1 MAIDKII
8 PRFLVSDKDERL
20 LEEGAMTDALNVTVS
35 ENGDQSEGALKA
47 MKGTI
52 GASASALSDLI
63 DDGNS
68 ITAIGSV
75 TDDVNGKIYFFVA
88 DDSGTTQDAIYQYDT
103 TTNTYRSVYKSS
115 YFNFSPSNSVK
126 ADIVRR
132 DFNDSGQP
140 QTVIYFTDGVNPPR
154 KINVDRA
161 LAGDYGAFEA
171 TGHLD
176 FAFQSIKAA
185 PNLAPTYK
193 FETDSTLE
201 LNNFNKDT
209 FQFATQLIYTD
220 GEESALSPYS
230 KLAFSRSVTYQGM
243 PNSSGKINDNN
254 VCKIKMNWSASPF
267 DLKYVADV
275 AKIRLL
281 ARRGNDGVFFKIDEF
296 NPTASISR
304 NIYGSNVNIF
314 DAVAQEYKWYNEGVY
329 ASVDPTTVNKMFD
342 NIPFTAEGQA
352 IAGNRLFYSNYTE
365 GRDNVATSVL
375 MNVNYEKPPT
385 SSTDDYTATSSSVIQ
400 EATSGQGTASNG
412 DIFITL
418 VDGALSWPEGSTNAS
433 GLVPAGTTTTI
444 SFNYNPQGFFYGSP
458 YATQLLCIDPNN
470 QSASGYNGNAYFTL
484 NLGTAGGSGLQID
497 LLDANANVSATITNA
512 TEITVADLANLFM
525 NKFENEVTATKS
537 YTISGQ
543 GITGV
548 ISGSGTSNFNPQ
560 YNVAFGADV
569 SVSYAFEAV
578 VHGTNDGD
586 FVLKPYITNATF
598 TNPTN
603 SPFSIYAQ
611 SFVSSDEQSDL
622 NYNITNTTSYLNQET
637 ADSNAVTSFRSFKAG
652 CTHELG
658 IVYFDKFNRSGFVN
672 KLGSFYVKPFSDRS
686 AGEEGPASVT
696 LTMDHEPPYWAS
708 AWQLVYPGASTYE
721 SFVTY
726 TTGGGYVPTDPDQ
739 SIPIG
744 ATNTAARAVTGKK
757 HVYVSLNTLEKYKT
771 EKSSLR
777 DYSFT
782 VGDKLRVIS
791 YDSDNDATPDI
802 DYVKA
807 NDGSPVEFDIIG
819 VEILSTSNNPLAGNA
834 APVPDYLQGT
844 FLVLEAPAVESNLQV
859 DTTGSGAT
867 DTGLKFTGWDWFT
880 LSNTSYP
887 DGTAASFVNYWGRN
901 SLVEIL
907 TPRKTVSDQVY
918 YEVGETHRANV
929 WDSKYNTQHG
939 PTITLTEGDVHW
951 RQIATSTPFYST
963 DWVTPINNP
972 DTWRFEEAWVET
984 SAVSDFFS
992 SKDWSRGRAHA
1003 PFERAAERRVDN
1015 GIIFGDAYAEDV
1027 ENLSLTSFNPSL
1039 GNFDSVESSY
1049 GPLRYLGNYNDDLVG
1064 LQQNKLSLIPVGK
1077 NIIEYA
1083 GGSSNVAV
1091 STDVLGQKR
1100 YSTGDYGCG
1109 NNPEAVLI
1117 KDNTVYFVDKSR
1129 QAVCVLSGGQLTP
1142 ISEKNM
1148 SSFFEEF
1155 FSVSATKYV
1164 SGYDPRDNFYYIT
1177 RLTSDGSNQ
1186 STVGYDASRGVWQSR
1201 YSFTPDVYAD
1211 VDNMMYSAK
1220 YKNDTTDLMF
1230 WRHDDDTN
1238 RNVFHGEPVE
1248 ASSFQVVSKLSPS
1261 KVKVFKSISI
1271 EGDGSTNANWDIS
1284 PGITTDLGQLSGTIT
1299 SFTEDREG
1307 SYYAAIPRDTSSN
1320 STSQYLFIG
1329 VAGSVSS
1336 GSATVPLAS
1345 AVRIDRLPA
1354 NVVGLQVFYKDD
1366 DGNFSVAG
1374 LGNRYLSVYTSTSL
1388 ILSGGAP
1395 SAGDATDKALY
1406 VKTHN
1411 DNGDVMRGHWAKINL
1426 TNTALGSGE
1435 IYSINLNVSES
1446 KYHSSLGEQ

>member
-1 MAIDKII
+1 MAIDKLI
-8 PRFLVSDKDERL
+8 PRFLVSDEDERL
-20 LEEGAMTDALNVTVS
+20 LKEGAMTDALNVTIS
-35 ENGDQSEGALKA
+35 ESGDQSEGVLKA

-52 GASASALSDLI
+52 GASASTGADLVASG
-63 DDGNS
+63 DP

-88 DDSGTTQDAIYQYDT
+88 DDNGSSQDAIYQYDT
-103 TTNTYRSVYKSS
+103 ATDTYRSVYRSS
-115 YFNFSPSNSVK
+115 YFNFSPSDPVK

-132 DFNDSGQP
+132 DFNDSGIP

-161 LAGDYGAFEA
+161 LEGGYGVMEA
-171 TGHLD
+171 SGHLD

-185 PNLAPTYK
+185 PNFPPTFR
-193 FETDSTLE
+193 FETDSSVE
-201 LNNFNKDT
+201 LNNFTKDT

-230 KLAFSRSVTYQGM
+230 KLAFSKSVTYQGM

-254 VCKIKMNWSASPF
+254 VCKIITNWSPSPF
-267 DLKYVADV
+267 DLKHVADV

-304 NIYGSNVNIF
+304 DIYGSNVNIF
-314 DAVAQEYKWYNEGVY
+314 NNISQEYKWYNEGVY
-329 ASVDPTTVNKMFD
+329 ASVDQTTVNKMFD

-352 IAGNRLFYSNYTE
+352 VAGNRLFYSNYTE
-365 GRDNVATSVL
+365 GRDNVDTSVS
-375 MNVNYEKPPT
+375 MTVNYEKPPS
-385 SSTDDYTATSSSVIQ
+385 SSTGDYTGSASSIIQ
-400 EATSGQGTASNG
+400 EASGGAGDNTTGVANNG
-412 DIFITL
+412 DVFINL
-418 VDGALSWPEGSTNAS
+418 AGGGISWPDGSTDPA

-444 SFNYNPQGFFYGSP
+444 SFNYNAQGFFYGSP
-458 YATQLLCIDPNN
+458 YATQLTCIDPNH
-470 QSASGYNGNAYFTL
+470 SGSGYGGNIFTM
-484 NLGTAGGSGLQID
+484 NLGTGAGDGLHID
-497 LLDANANVSATITNA
+497 LGDANANVSATITNVE
-512 TEITVADLANLFM
+512 EITVSALSTLFM
-525 NKFENEVTATKS
+525 NKFTDEVTATKTYNIANPS
-537 YTISGQ
+537 
-543 GITGV
+543 ITGV
-548 ISGSGTSNFNPQ
+548 VTSGSGTSNFTAGSS
-560 YNVAFGADV
+560 VAFGADV
-569 SVSYAFEAV
+569 VVSYAFEADV
-578 VHGTNDGD
+578 SGSGDGD

-598 TNPTN
+598 TNPTQ
-603 SPFSIYAQ
+603 SSGEFSIYAQ

-622 NYNITNTTSYLNQET
+622 NYNITNTTYLNQET
-637 ADSNAVTSFRSFKAG
+637 ADSNALTSLRSFKAG
-652 CTHELG
+652 CTHDLG

-672 KLGSFYVKPFSDRS
+672 KLGSFYVKPFSARS
-686 AGEEGPASVT
+686 TNEEGPVSVT
-696 LTMDHEPPYWAS
+696 LTMASQPPDWAS

-726 TTGGGYVPTDPDQ
+726 TTGGGYVPTNPDLG
-739 SIPIG
+739 IPIN
-744 ATNTAARAVTGKK
+744 AAETAARAVTGKK
-757 HVYVSLNTLEKYKT
+757 HIYVSLNTLEKYKT

-791 YDSDNDATPDI
+791 YDSSNSASPDI

-834 APVPDYLQGT
+834 STVPDHLQGT

-859 DTTGSGAT
+859 DTNSDGST
-867 DTGLKFTGWDWFT
+867 DAGLKFAGWDWFQ
-880 LSNTSYP
+880 LSNTAYP
-887 DGTAASFVNYWGRN
+887 DSTAASQVNYWGRN

-918 YEVGETHRANV
+918 YEVGESHKANV
-929 WDSKYNTQHG
+929 WGSKFSTQHG

-951 RQIATSTPFYST
+951 RQIATSTAFHNNYWSPQ
-963 DWVTPINNP
+963 INDP

-992 SKDWSRGRAHA
+992 SKDWSRGRPHVA
-1003 PFERAAERRVDN
+1003 FERSAERRVEN

-1083 GGSSNVAV
+1083 GGSSNVAI

-1129 QAVCVLSGGQLTP
+1129 QAVCALSGGQLTP

-1177 RLTSDGSNQ
+1177 RLTSDGTNQ

-1220 YKNDTTDLMF
+1220 YKDGTTDFMF
-1230 WRHDDDTN
+1230 WRHDSPYK
-1238 RNVFHGEPVE
+1238 NVFHGEGVA
-1248 ASSFQVVSKLSPS
+1248 ASSFQMVSKLSPS

-1271 EGDGSTNANWDIS
+1271 EGDGSTNSNWDIS

-1307 SYYAAIPRDTSSN
+1307 SYYAAIPRDTSDN
-1320 STSQYLFIG
+1320 STSENLYLGNLTTSDSTTFT
-1329 VAGSVSS
+1329 SS
-1336 GSATVPLAS
+1336 N
-1345 AVRIDRLPA
+1345 VRIDKLNIPLGVDVSINGQTVQISSVSKNSFTLAAANPYIPGNNRTMIGPA
-1354 NVVGLQVFYKDD
+1354 
-1366 DGNFSVAG
+1366 
-1374 LGNRYLSVYTSTSL
+1374 T
-1388 ILSGGAP
+1388 
-1395 SAGDATDKALY
+1395 
-1406 VKTHN
+1406 
-1411 DNGDVMRGHWAKINL
+1411 NGDVMRGHWAKINL
-1426 TNTALGSGE
+1426 TNTGLSSAEL
-1435 IYSINLNVSES
+1435 YSVNVNVSES

>member
-1 MAIDKII
+1 MAIDKMI

-20 LEEGAMTDALNVTVS
+20 LEEGAMTDALNVTIS
-35 ENGDQSEGALKA
+35 ENGDQSEGVLKA

-52 GASASALSDLI
+52 GASASTGSDLVASG
-63 DDGNS
+63 DP

-75 TDDVNGKIYFFVA
+75 TDHVNGKIYFFVA
-88 DDSGTTQDAIYQYDT
+88 DDTGSSQDAIYQYDT
-103 TTNTYRSVYKSS
+103 ATDTYRSVYRSS
-115 YFNFSPSNSVK
+115 YFNFNPSDPVK

-132 DFNDSGQP
+132 DFDDSGSP

-161 LAGDYGAFEA
+161 LAGGYGAMEA

-185 PNLAPTYK
+185 PNFPPTFK
-193 FETDSTLE
+193 FETDSSVE
-201 LNNFNKDT
+201 LNNFTKDT
-209 FQFATQLIYTD
+209 FQFATQLIYND

-230 KLAFSRSVTYQGM
+230 KLAFSKSVTYQGM

-254 VCKIKMNWSASPF
+254 VCKIITNWSPSPF
-267 DLKYVADV
+267 DLKHVADV

-296 NPTASISR
+296 NPAASISKD
-304 NIYGSNVNIF
+304 IYGSNVDIFNNIS
-314 DAVAQEYKWYNEGVY
+314 QEYKWYNEGVY
-329 ASVDPTTVNKMFD
+329 ASVDQTTVNKMFD

-352 IAGNRLFYSNYTE
+352 VAGNRLFYSNYTE
-365 GRDNVATSVL
+365 GRDNVDTSVS
-375 MNVNYEKPPT
+375 MTVNYEKPPI
-385 SSTDDYTATSSSVIQ
+385 SSTGDYTGNSSLTIIQ
-400 EATSGQGTASNG
+400 EADSEGTASNG
-412 DIFITL
+412 DVFIDL
-418 VDGALSWPEGSTNAS
+418 AGGGISWPGGSTNPN
-433 GLVPAGTTTTI
+433 GLVPAGTTTAI
-444 SFNYNPQGFFYGSP
+444 SFNYNPQGFFYGS
-458 YATQLLCIDPNN
+458 
-470 QSASGYNGNAYFTL
+470 ASGAVELTCKDSSGNFFAL
-484 NLGTAGGSGLQID
+484 KLGTGAGQESHINLE
-497 LLDANANVSATITNA
+497 DANANVSTTITNVEEVTVDALA
-512 TEITVADLANLFM
+512 TLFRE
-525 NKFENEVTATKS
+525 KFEDEVTATKV
-537 YTISGQ
+537 YNIANPN
-543 GITGV
+543 ITGV
-548 ISGSGTSNFNPQ
+548 VTSSSSPNFDAGDSL
-560 YNVAFGADV
+560 AFGADV
-569 SVSYAFEAV
+569 VVSYAFEADAS
-578 VHGTNDGD
+578 GSGDAD

-598 TNPTN
+598 TNPTQN
-603 SPFSIYAQ
+603 SGAFSIYAQ
-611 SFVSSDEQSDL
+611 SFTSSQDQGDL
-622 NYNITNTTSYLNQET
+622 SYVISNTTAYLNQET
-637 ADSNAVTSFRSFKAG
+637 ADSNALTSVGSFKAG

-672 KLGSFYVKPFSDRS
+672 KLGSFYVEPFSARS
-686 AGEEGPASVT
+686 ADEEGPVSVT
-696 LTMDHEPPYWAS
+696 LTMDSEPPDWAS

-721 SFVTY
+721 SFITY
-726 TTGGGYVPTDPDQ
+726 TTGGGYVPTDPDLA
-739 SIPIG
+739 IPTT
-744 ATNTAARAVTGKK
+744 AADTAARAVTGKK
-757 HVYVSLNTLEKYKT
+757 HIYVSLNTLEKYKA

-791 YDSDNDATPDI
+791 YDSNNNASPDI

-807 NDGSPVEFDIIG
+807 NDDSPVEFDIIG
-819 VEILSTSNNPLAGNA
+819 VEILGTSNNPLAGNTA
-834 APVPDYLQGT
+834 AASIPDHLQGT

-859 DTTGSGAT
+859 DTNSDGDT
-867 DTGLKFTGWDWFT
+867 DAGLKFDGWDWFQ
-880 LSNTSYP
+880 LSNTAYP
-887 DGTAASFVNYWGRN
+887 DGTTAAQVNYWGRN

-918 YEVGETHRANV
+918 YEVGEAHKANV
-929 WDSKYNTQHG
+929 WGDKFSTQHG
-939 PTITLTEGDVHW
+939 PTITLVEGDVHW
-951 RQIATSTPFYST
+951 RQIATSTAFYDSA
-963 DWVTPINNP
+963 WSSQINDP

-992 SKDWSRGRAHA
+992 SKDWSKGRPHVT
-1003 PFERAAERRVDN
+1003 FERAAERRVEN

-1049 GPLRYLGNYNDDLVG
+1049 GPLRYLGNYSDDLVG

-1083 GGSSNVAV
+1083 GGSSNVAI

-1109 NNPEAVLI
+1109 DNPEAVLI

-1129 QAVCVLSGGQLTP
+1129 QAVCALSGGQLTP

-1148 SSFFEEF
+1148 SSFFEDF

-1177 RLTSDGSNQ
+1177 RLTSDGTNQ

-1220 YKNDTTDLMF
+1220 YKDGTTDFMF
-1230 WRHDDDTN
+1230 WKHDSSN
-1238 RNVFHGEPVE
+1238 RNIFHGEAVT
-1248 ASSFQVVSKLSPS
+1248 ASSFQMVSKLSPS

-1320 STSQYLFIG
+1320 STSNKLYVGNF
-1329 VAGSVSS
+1329 VSVSGTALTLS
-1336 GSATVPLAS
+1336 GVRLSRVPIPVGAKIQFENDAGNLLDLGVNGAELTVSSVDSNAQITLSGTSILTVVGKKVFVVLDSAT
-1345 AVRIDRLPA
+1345 
-1354 NVVGLQVFYKDD
+1354 
-1366 DGNFSVAG
+1366 
-1374 LGNRYLSVYTSTSL
+1374 
-1388 ILSGGAP
+1388 
-1395 SAGDATDKALY
+1395 
-1406 VKTHN
+1406 
-1411 DNGDVMRGHWAKINL
+1411 NGDVMRGHWAKINL
-1426 TNTALGSGE
+1426 TNTGMSNSEL
-1435 IYSINLNVSES
+1435 YSVNVNVSES
-1446 KYHSSLGEQ
+1446 KSHHSLEQ

>member
-52 GASASALSDLI
+52 GASASTISDLI
-63 DDGNS
+63 ADADS

-88 DDSGTTQDAIYQYDT
+88 DDSGSTQDAIYQYDT

-115 YFNFSPSNSVK
+115 YFNFSPSNAVK

-161 LAGDYGAFEA
+161 LDGDYGVFEA

-185 PNLAPTYK
+185 PNLAPTSK

-201 LNNFNKDT
+201 INNFTKDT

-230 KLAFSRSVTYQGM
+230 KLAFSKSVTYQGM

-254 VCKIKMNWSASPF
+254 VCKITMNWSASPF

-314 DAVAQEYKWYNEGVY
+314 DAAAQEYKWYNEGVY
-329 ASVDPTTVNKMFD
+329 ASVDQTTVNKMFD

-365 GRDNVATSVL
+365 GRDNVDTSVS
-375 MNVNYEKPPT
+375 MTVNYEKPPS
-385 SSTDDYTATSSSVIQ
+385 SSTGDYTGTSSSVIQ
-400 EATSGQGTASNG
+400 EATSEGTASNG
-412 DIFITL
+412 DIFINL
-418 VDGALSWPEGSTNAS
+418 VGGGLTWPDGSTNAS

-458 YATQLLCIDPNN
+458 YATQLTCIDPNH
-470 QSASGYNGNAYFTL
+470 QGSGYSGNAYFTL
-484 NLGTAGGSGLQID
+484 DLGTGAGDGVHID
-497 LLDANANVSATITNA
+497 LLDANASASATITNA
-512 TEITVADLANLFM
+512 TEITVAELATLFM
-525 NKFENEVTATKS
+525 NKFEDEVTATKV
-537 YTISGQ
+537 YTITNPN
-543 GITGV
+543 ITGV
-548 ISGSGTSNFNPQ
+548 VSSGGTSNFTNANP
-560 YNVAFGADV
+560 VAFGADV
-569 SVSYAFEAV
+569 SVSYAFEASV
-578 VHGTNDGD
+578 SGPNDGD

-598 TNPTN
+598 TNPAGVAD
-603 SPFSIYAQ
+603 FSIYAQ

-658 IVYFDKFNRSGFVN
+658 VVYFDKFNRSGFVN
-672 KLGSFYVKPFSDRS
+672 KLGSFYVKPFSDRNTD
-686 AGEEGPASVT
+686 EEGPVSVT
-696 LTMDHEPPYWAS
+696 LTMAHEPPPWAS

-726 TTGGGYVPTDPDQ
+726 TTGGGYLPTNPDLGIPTDAAQ
-739 SIPIG
+739 
-744 ATNTAARAVTGKK
+744 TAARAVTGRK
-757 HVYVSLNTLEKYKT
+757 HIYVSLNTLEKYKT

-791 YDSDNDATPDI
+791 YDSDDDTSPDI

-819 VEILSTSNNPLAGNA
+819 VEILGTSNNPLAGDA
-834 APVPDYLQGT
+834 GTVPDHLQGT

-859 DTTGSGAT
+859 DTNGDGAT
-867 DTGLKFTGWDWFT
+867 DAGLKFIGWDWFT
-880 LSNTSYP
+880 LSNTIYP
-887 DGTAASFVNYWGRN
+887 DNTAASFVNYWGRN

-929 WDSKYNTQHG
+929 WPSKFSTQHG
-939 PTITLTEGDVHW
+939 PIITLTEGDVHW
-951 RQIATSTPFYST
+951 RQIATSTPFYSS
-963 DWVTPINNP
+963 DWATQINDP

-992 SKDWSRGRAHA
+992 SKDWSRGRPHA
-1003 PFERAAERRVDN
+1003 AFERAAERRVDN

-1177 RLTSDGSNQ
+1177 RLTSDGNNQ
-1186 STVGYDASRGVWQSR
+1186 STVGYDTSRGVWQSR

-1329 VAGSVSS
+1329 VAGSVSNS
-1336 GSATVPLAS
+1336 STIVPLAS
-1345 AVRIDRLPA
+1345 SVRIDRLPA
-1354 NVVGLQVFYKDD
+1354 DVIGLDVFYKDAS
-1366 DGNFSVAG
+1366 GNFSVAG
-1374 LGNRYLSVYTSTSL
+1374 LGNRTLSSYTSTSL
-1388 ILSGGAP
+1388 TLNLPPIAD
-1395 SAGDATDKALY
+1395 DATNKGLY

-1426 TNTALGSGE
+1426 RNTALGSGE

>member
-1 MAIDKII
+1 MAIDKLI

-20 LEEGAMTDALNVTVS
+20 LKEGAMTDALNVTIS
-35 ENGDQSEGALKA
+35 ESGDQSEGVLKA

-52 GASASALSDLI
+52 EASASTGSDLI
-63 DDGNS
+63 ADSDP

-88 DDSGTTQDAIYQYDT
+88 DDNGSAQDAIYQYDT
-103 TTNTYRSVYKSS
+103 ATNTYKSVYRSS
-115 YFNFSPSNSVK
+115 YFNFDPSEPVK

-132 DFNDSGQP
+132 DFDDSGRP

-161 LAGDYGAFEA
+161 LDGDYGSIEA

-185 PNLAPTYK
+185 PNLPPTFR
-193 FETDSTLE
+193 FETDSSVE
-201 LNNFNKDT
+201 LNNFTKDT
-209 FQFATQLIYTD
+209 FQFATQLIYND

-230 KLAFSRSVTYQGM
+230 KLAFSKSVTYQGM

-254 VCKIKMNWSASPF
+254 VCKIITNWSPSPF
-267 DLKYVADV
+267 DLEHVADV

-281 ARRGNDGVFFKIDEF
+281 ARSGNDGVFFKIDEF
-296 NPTASISR
+296 NPNAPISR
-304 NIYGSNVNIF
+304 NIYGSSVNIF
-314 DAVAQEYKWYNEGVY
+314 NNISQEYKWYNEGVY
-329 ASVDPTTVNKMFD
+329 ASVDQTTVNKMFD

-352 IAGNRLFYSNYTE
+352 VAGNRLFYSNYTE
-365 GRDNVATSVL
+365 GRDNVDTSVS
-375 MNVNYEKPPT
+375 MTINYEKPPS
-385 SSTDDYTATSSSVIQ
+385 SSTGDYTGTSSSIIQ
-400 EATSGQGTASNG
+400 EADGGAGNDATGVASNG
-412 DIFITL
+412 DVFINLT
-418 VDGALSWPEGSTNAS
+418 GGGISWPDGSTLS
-433 GLVPAGTTTTI
+433 TGLVPAGTTTTI
-444 SFNYNPQGFFYGSP
+444 SFNYNAQGFFYGSP
-458 YATQLLCIDPNN
+458 YATQLTCIDPNHVGATSN
-470 QSASGYNGNAYFTL
+470 FFTI
-484 NLGTAGGSGLQID
+484 NLGTGAGGGQHID
-497 LLDANANVSATITNA
+497 LGDANANVSATITNVE
-512 TEITVADLANLFM
+512 EITVSALATLFM
-525 NKFENEVTATKS
+525 NKFTDEVTATKAYNIANPS
-537 YTISGQ
+537 IN
-543 GITGV
+543 GV
-548 ISGSGTSNFNPQ
+548 VTSGSGTSNFSAGGS
-560 YNVAFGADV
+560 VAFGADV
-569 SVSYAFEAV
+569 VVSYAFEAITS
-578 VHGTNDGD
+578 GAGDAD

-598 TNPTN
+598 TNPTGVAD
-603 SPFSIYAQ
+603 FSIHSQ

-622 NYNITNTTSYLNQET
+622 NYVITNTTGYLNQET
-637 ADSNAVTSFRSFKAG
+637 ADSNALTSLRSFKAG
-652 CTHELG
+652 CTHDLG

-672 KLGSFYVKPFSDRS
+672 KLGSFYVKPFSARS
-686 AGEEGPASVT
+686 ANEEGPVSVT
-696 LTMDHEPPYWAS
+696 LTMANQPPSWAS

-726 TTGGGYVPTDPDQ
+726 TTGGGYVPTDPDLA
-739 SIPIG
+739 IPTD
-744 ATNTAARAVTGKK
+744 AAETAARAVTGKK
-757 HVYVSLNTLEKYKT
+757 HIYVSLNTLEKYKT

-791 YDSDNDATPDI
+791 YDSDNNNTPNI
-802 DYVKA
+802 DYVEA

-819 VEILSTSNNPLAGNA
+819 VEILGTSNNPLAGNTA
-834 APVPDYLQGT
+834 ATSIPDHLQGT
-844 FLVLEAPAVESNLQV
+844 FLVLEAPAVESSLQV
-859 DTTGSGAT
+859 DTNNDGST
-867 DTGLKFTGWDWFT
+867 NTGLKFAGWDWFQ
-880 LSNTSYP
+880 LSNKAYP
-887 DGTAASFVNYWGRN
+887 DAAASQANYWGRN

-918 YEVGETHRANV
+918 YEVGESHKANV
-929 WDSKYNTQHG
+929 WGGKFITEHG

-951 RQIATSTPFYST
+951 RQIATSTAFFGS
-963 DWVTPINNP
+963 DWTTQINDP

-992 SKDWSRGRAHA
+992 SKDWSRGRPHA
-1003 PFERAAERRVDN
+1003 TFERAAERRVEN
-1015 GIIFGDAYAEDV
+1015 GIIFGDAYVEDV

-1083 GGSSNVAV
+1083 GGSSNVAI

-1129 QAVCVLSGGQLTP
+1129 QAVCALSGGQLTP

-1148 SSFFEEF
+1148 SSFFEDF

-1177 RLTSDGSNQ
+1177 RLTSDGTNQ

-1220 YKNDTTDLMF
+1220 YKDATTDLMF
-1230 WRHDDDTN
+1230 WRHDSSN
-1238 RNVFHGEPVE
+1238 RNVFHGEGVA
-1248 ASSFQVVSKLSPS
+1248 ASSFQMVSKLSPS

-1320 STSQYLFIG
+1320 STSENIYLG
-1329 VAGSVSS
+1329 NLTTSDNTTYTSS
-1336 GSATVPLAS
+1336 N
-1345 AVRIDRLPA
+1345 VRIDRLNIPLGVDVLI
-1354 NVVGLQVFYKDD
+1354 NNETVQIS
-1366 DGNFSVAG
+1366 SVSK
-1374 LGNRYLSVYTSTSL
+1374 NSFTLSATN
-1388 ILSGGAP
+1388 LSI
-1395 SAGDATDKALY
+1395 AGDNRIMEGPEA
-1406 VKTHN
+1406 
-1411 DNGDVMRGHWAKINL
+1411 NGDVMRGHWAKINL
-1426 TNTALGSGE
+1426 TSTGLSSSE
-1435 IYSINLNVSES
+1435 IYSVNVNVSES